1 MRVILALAALFWSPL
16 ATAQPAPSSTIIE
29 GEGDQVFL
37 QQTIDL
43 DTDLASAWS
52 LYTTDEGA
60 SRWMAPSIEVDLR
73 PGGSMRSHYDPSATI
88 GDPGTVEVRIVNYVP
103 RRLLTLQ
110 ADLSALEADWL
121 TPEVRAAQDQL
132 YNVIEFEAL
141 GPDRTR
147 ITSWGIGYRDA
158 PGWKKVIAFF
168 TQANEWTLGQLAAAV
183 NQDE

>member
-1 MRVILALAALFWSPL
+1 MRGILALAVLFWSSL
-16 ATAQPAPSSTIIE
+16 AMAQPAPSSAIVE
-29 GEGDQVFL
+29 GDGDQVFL
-37 QQTIDL
+37 QQTIVL

-52 LYTTDEGA
+52 LYTTSDGA
-60 SRWMAPSIEVDLR
+60 SRWMAPRIEVDLR
-73 PGGSMRSHYDPSATI
+73 AGGSMRSHYDPSATI

-110 ADLSALEADWL
+110 ADLSAVEADWL

-158 PGWKKVIAFF
+158 LGWEKMIAFF
-168 TQANEWTLGQLAAAV
+168 TRANEWTLGQLAAAV
-183 NQDE
+183 TEDK